1 MSVWVTERCGSH
13 RRRMHLCPSCCIS
26 PLVPMRSSCGAF
38 CGVWLRLR
46 LRRSLIYCH
55 LPLRLW
61 LRLLLLLRLRL
72 RLRLLLLSCSIRSSG
87 CRLLS
92 CWQLHKSPHAQ
103 PQRLS
108 SKGLRHR
115 QRVAPSRA
123 CRVVDVLL

>member
-26 PLVPMRSSCGAF
+26 PLVPLRSSCGAF

-61 LRLLLLLRLRL
+61 LRLLQQHSQQWLPLAELL
-72 RLRLLLLSCSIRSSG
+72 
-87 CRLLS
+87 
-92 CWQLHKSPHAQ
+92 A
-103 PQRLS
+103 
-108 SKGLRHR
+108 
-115 QRVAPSRA
+115 AA
-123 CRVVDVLL
+123 